1 MVQSYLENWYCGGRE
16 SGAVPKA
23 SRVSDK
29 IQEPV
34 TIEGDIG
41 LPVTI
46 EGDIGTSDSDLTDP
60 TWCQRARQDG
70 LVRLSEWVVT
80 TSGSGL
86 GRPKQGK
93 EGMRDGLVTSYTS
106 PISDL
111 TLL

>member
-1 MVQSYLENWYCGGRE
+1 
-16 SGAVPKA
+16 
-23 SRVSDK
+23 
-29 IQEPV
+29 V
-34 TIEGDIG
+34 TIEGDIE

-86 GRPKQGK
+86 GRPKQEK

-106 PISDL
+106 PIADL
-111 TLL
+111 RAKRERVGHESKVRLAICERANASS